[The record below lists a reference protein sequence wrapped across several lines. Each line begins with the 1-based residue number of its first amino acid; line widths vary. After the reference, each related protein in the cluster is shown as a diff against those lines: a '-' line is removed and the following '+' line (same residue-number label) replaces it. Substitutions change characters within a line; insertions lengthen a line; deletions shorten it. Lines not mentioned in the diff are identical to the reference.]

1 MPRKAF
7 ARRNRATR
15 VTWRAKG
22 RVRQRWSSLRMAK
35 ALHTDVAPAHGV
47 KLEMK
52 SLVDEPERTPGF
64 ETSKKRRKSVVGF
77 VRQKN
82 STASSVMNIDAN
94 KNCLRMSSPA
104 RAGSHNDGCEDS
116 LFSVRVPLSYSDR
129 IVTPSHVRKG

>member
-1 MPRKAF
+1 
-7 ARRNRATR
+7 
-15 VTWRAKG
+15 
-22 RVRQRWSSLRMAK
+22 MAK
-35 ALHTDVAPAHGV
+35 EIHMDVAPAHGI

-64 ETSKKRRKSVVGF
+64 EALKKGRNSVVGF

-82 STASSVMNIDAN
+82 STASLVMNIDAN

-104 RAGSHNDGCEDS
+104 RAGTHNGGCEDS
-116 LFSVRVPLSYSDR
+116 LSSLRVRQSYSDR